1 MQTTLVNQLKVIAG
15 VRIPDSPVAKQATD
29 LLPEYGTTFIYN
41 HSLRFFYF
49 IEKISVTIYWILS
62 GANNNIVTIN

>member
-41 HSLRFFYF
+41 HSLRVFLFHRENFCDY
-49 IEKISVTIYWILS
+49 ILDS
-62 GANNNIVTIN
+62 PWSE